1 MLMRKPVGA
10 TLSRTLFPSF
20 ADHRASCRHAA
31 PLMTQPDCVY
41 PGVVTP
47 SRRKPP
53 LRWRSACQPP
63 GGSWPSHFRIEV
75 IEDLLDDI
83 GILDARDDPHRSAAS
98 RTGLDVD
105 PENPL
110 GALRPAHRG
119 PAFGWRRLLR
129 VRCRG
134 MPASPAPPGRC
145 HPRKVLS
152 VRRKDPMEARQVDPR
167 FRHQG
172 RQPCDGGPEAREGSA
187 AWPKAKPNHSALNEE
202 HPFAALSTT
211 FASVIIDR
219 GAGEIATRG
228 SAQATLRA
236 CTPALPS
243 SRSSQRIAPSVM
255 PAQKIDS
262 IASSGLLG
270 RPHGCRYR
278 EIA

>member
-1 MLMRKPVGA
+1 MLTRKPVRA

-31 PLMTQPDCVY
+31 LLMTQPDCVY

-83 GILDARDDPHRSAAS
+83 EILDARNDPHRSAAS

-110 GALRPAHRG
+110 LVLRPAHRG
-119 PAFGWRRLLR
+119 MAFGWRRLLR
-129 VRCRG
+129 IRCRG

-145 HPRKVLS
+145 HPRTVLA
-152 VRRKDPMEARQVDPR
+152 VRRKDPMEALQVDPR
-167 FRHQG
+167 FRYQG
-172 RQPCDGGPEAREGSA
+172 HQPCDEIEGSG
-187 AWPKAKPNHSALNEE
+187 L
-202 HPFAALSTT
+202 
-211 FASVIIDR
+211 
-219 GAGEIATRG
+219 GC
-228 SAQATLRA
+228 RA
-236 CTPALPS
+236 CGRGFNFRRLHQIGPDTSGPLSCIYQYVTNPWPGLQSVHRAKILG
-243 SRSSQRIAPSVM
+243 QAPSRFR
-255 PAQKIDS
+255 A
-262 IASSGLLG
+262 
-270 RPHGCRYR
+270 C
-278 EIA
+278 